1 MQKYNQFPRQGNNF
15 QTFVPDT
22 VRTFK
27 VFLRVTT
34 DNVVA
39 GRVFVHHAKN
49 GRYPPTQNGD
59 IRSLF

>member
-39 GRVFVHHAKN
+39 SRGKKN
-49 GRYPPTQNGD
+49 LLLL
-59 IRSLF
+59 IFL